1 MIRKRNDLILLR
13 LINGSLVGFAAII
26 LRGAEYCFEATF
38 RSIRCAKKN
47 KGFSL
52 IELLVGV
59 AILSISLG
67 GLLGLFI
74 YCSKLVDLSGNM
86 TKALRGAQGKLEEI
100 RNHTYSL
107 ITTDYA
113 AGGTPGNKFDVTQLN
128 GKGAVYIDSTNA
140 NLLKVKVVV
149 SWRNENNWIIGE
161 DLSLNGVLDAGED
174 KDGNGELD
182 SPVSLVSLIAQR

>member
-1 MIRKRNDLILLR
+1 MIRKRNDY
-13 LINGSLVGFAAII
+13 
-26 LRGAEYCFEATF
+26 E
-38 RSIRCAKKN
+38 
-47 KGFSL
+47 GFSL
-52 IELLVGV
+52 MELLVSV

-67 GLLGLFI
+67 SWLGLFI
-74 YCSKLVDLSGNM
+74 YCSTFVDLSGNM

-113 AGGTPGNKFDVTQLN
+113 AGGSPGNKFDVTQLN

-140 NLLKVKVVV
+140 NLLTVKVVV
-149 SWRNENNWIIGE
+149 SWRNVNSRITGE
-161 DLSLNGVLDAGED
+161 DLNLNGVLDAAED

-182 SPVSLVSLIAQR
+182 SPVSLVSRIAQR

>member
-1 MIRKRNDLILLR
+1 MIRKRN
-13 LINGSLVGFAAII
+13 NQ
-26 LRGAEYCFEATF
+26 
-38 RSIRCAKKN
+38 N
-47 KGFSL
+47 GFSF
-52 IELLVGV
+52 IELLA
-59 AILSISLG
+59 AIATLSISLG
-67 GLLGLFI
+67 SSLGLFI
-74 YCSKLVDLSGNM
+74 HCSTLIDFSDNM